1 VSRAPEPGSTDSRL
15 LRATIRAR
23 WAERG
28 AVTAELA
35 MAVPLLLAV
44 TLGLV
49 WLLTLGTAQVRMV
62 DATREAARAVARG
75 DSVEAALDRGQ
86 QVAPPGAALAVT
98 TEGDRVVV
106 SGTVEVDGVGGLFEV
121 LPSVELTAQAV
132 SAREDVPP

>member
-1 VSRAPEPGSTDSRL
+1 VSRAPSP
-15 LRATIRAR
+15 
-23 WAERG
+23 AERG

-62 DATREAARAVARG
+62 DATRETARAVARG
-75 DSVEAALDRGQ
+75 EDAGPALDRGR
-86 QVAPPGAALAVT
+86 QVAPPGASLAVT
-98 TEGDRVVV
+98 DMGDRVVV
-106 SGTVEVDGVGGLFEV
+106 SGTVQVDGVGGLLEV
-121 LPSVELTAQAV
+121 LPSVELTAEAV

>member
-1 VSRAPEPGSTDSRL
+1 VSRAAGS
-15 LRATIRAR
+15 
-23 WAERG
+23 AERG

-44 TLGLV
+44 TLGLI

-75 DSVEAALDRGQ
+75 EEAGAALARGH
-86 QVAPPGAALAVT
+86 QVAPPGASLAVT
-98 TEGDRVVV
+98 AVGDTVVV

-121 LPSVELTAQAV
+121 LPSVELTAEAV
-132 SAREDVPP
+132 SAREDVTP